1 MKEEKEESSLN
12 VALTRSD
19 LQFFSKAASDMAY
32 KRLQELHEIK
42 GWKVMDGNSNNRK
55 GFEREFQEVS
65 RDYKRFCKLFD
76 KINNSIRVLNEI
88 NATIDKP
95 KEIKLD

>member
-1 MKEEKEESSLN
+1 MNQGDKTSIS
-12 VALTRSD
+12 VPLTENDLWVFQRAVSD
-19 LQFFSKAASDMAY
+19 LAHQK
-32 KRLQELHEIK
+32 LQELHEIK
-42 GWKVMDGNSNNRK
+42 GWEVMDGNSNNRK